1 MSEIFKVS
9 INDFKTDSGAVYSSL
24 DLFYQH
30 FGKDYSTA
38 PVVLVNHSL
47 TGDSNVSGNNGWWT
61 EIIGPGM
68 TIDTNYYSV
77 LAFNIPGNGYDGVYI
92 KNYRDF
98 ITKDIAKL
106 FLHVLLEMK
115 ITDAHALVGGS
126 VGGEIV
132 WEMACLKPNL
142 FKIIVPIA
150 ADWKAS
156 DWLIANCKLQ
166 ENILLN
172 SNNPIF
178 DARMHAMISYRTP
191 LSFEF
196 RYNRRKSIEKDL
208 FEVEDWLIYHGNLLK
223 NKFTVDSYLLM
234 NQILKTVDTSDG
246 NNSIKSL
253 EKISSKIEILDVD
266 SDILFPPEF
275 GYKTY
280 KELNKKGLNVNYN
293 LIKSIYGHDSF
304 LIENEQVNNIFRKI
318 L

>member
-1 MSEIFKVS
+1 M
-9 INDFKTDSGAVYSSL
+9 
-24 DLFYQH
+24 
-30 FGKDYSTA
+30 
-38 PVVLVNHSL
+38 
-47 TGDSNVSGNNGWWT
+47 
-61 EIIGPGM
+61 
-68 TIDTNYYSV
+68 
-77 LAFNIPGNGYDGVYI
+77 
-92 KNYRDF
+92 
-98 ITKDIAKL
+98 
-106 FLHVLLEMK
+106 
-115 ITDAHALVGGS
+115 
-126 VGGEIV
+126 
-132 WEMACLKPNL
+132 WEMARLKPNL

-150 ADWKAS
+150 ADWRAS

-196 RYNRRKSIEKDL
+196 RYNRRKSIKKHL

-266 SDILFPPEF
+266 SDILFPKEYR
-275 GYKTY
+275 YKTY
-280 KELNKKGLNVNYN
+280 KEL
-293 LIKSIYGHDSF
+293 H
-304 LIENEQVNNIFRKI
+304 
-318 L
+318 

>member
-1 MSEIFKVS
+1 MLKKIVIENYLTESNTSHKIFLS
-9 INDFKTDSGAVYSSL
+9 YE
-24 DLFYQH
+24 LFGRIIGDAPLIIIVH
-30 FGKDYSTA
+30 ALTGNSNVAGKDGWWNK
-38 PVVLVNHSL
+38 VV
-47 TGDSNVSGNNGWWT
+47 GNNLG
-61 EIIGPGM
+61 
-68 TIDTNYYSV
+68 IDLKKFSV

-106 FLHVLLEMK
+106 FLHAFLEMK
-115 ITDAHALVGGS
+115 ITDVHALVGGS

-132 WEMACLKPNL
+132 WEMARLKPNL

-150 ADWKAS
+150 ADWRAS

-178 DARMHAMISYRTP
+178 DARMHAMISYRT
-191 LSFEF
+191 LFSFEF
-196 RYNRRKSIEKDL
+196 RYNRRKSIEKHL

-253 EKISSKIEILDVD
+253 EKISSRIEILDVD

-280 KELNKKGLNVNYN
+280 KELHKKGLNVNYN

-304 LIENEQVNNIFRKI
+304 LIENEQVNDIFRKI